1 MKALFE
7 MDRILQE
14 KDGKGK
20 TPLFVGPEGGG
31 ALPYSHIGMC
41 RLIGYG
47 FGAVLV

>member
-7 MDRILQE
+7 FYKKRME
-14 KDGKGK
+14 KVK
-20 TPLFVGPEGGG
+20 PAFCGPGRRGRG
-31 ALPYSHIGMC
+31 ALSYSHIGMC